1 MPKTEKFGFKSR
13 AALVALVVVTA
24 GLWGTYDHW
33 GPLIANATTE
43 AKTEK
48 EAADDR
54 PQQKGVPVI
63 VEAAGERENSLEL
76 TAIGTAR
83 AVRSVSLYPD
93 DDGEI
98 VAFPVASGG
107 AVNTDDIIMRL
118 DSRDERLAV
127 SVAKTRVD
135 EAERQV
141 DRAERLRAN
150 NVRSTANVEDAEI
163 IMQRARLELR
173 QANEAL
179 ANRTMRA
186 PFEGL
191 VGIPKVE
198 VGDRVDTG
206 TEIITLDDRSSLLV
220 EFEVA
225 ERYLGRIDDGMAI
238 AATTPTFPDR
248 TVDGRI
254 ERIDSRVDPISR
266 TVLVRAVFTNTE
278 DILRPGMSFFVKLSL
293 PGETLPVVPELALQ
307 WSDGESYVWRIS
319 DGVAERVVVEPRR
332 RQASSVLVAGGIRP
346 GDLVVVEGVQ
356 RLRDGRQ
363 VDIAAMGN

>member
-1 MPKTEKFGFKSR
+1 MKNNFVLKSR
-13 AALVALVVVTA
+13 IALAALAVAVA
-24 GLWGTYDHW
+24 CLWGTYDHW
-33 GPLIANATTE
+33 GPLIANATTG
-43 AKTEK
+43 ASTEK
-48 EAADDR
+48 EAAEDR
-54 PQQKGVPVI
+54 SQPRGVPVI

-93 DDGEI
+93 DDGEV
-98 VAFPVASGG
+98 VAFPVAGG
-107 AVNTDDIIMRL
+107 GVVNEDDVIMRL

-127 SVAKTRVD
+127 SVAETRVE

-141 DRAERLRAN
+141 NRAERLRAN

-173 QANEAL
+173 QAKEAL
-179 ANRTMRA
+179 ENRTLRA
-186 PFEGL
+186 PFTGL

-225 ERYLGRIDDGMAI
+225 ERYLGRIEDGLAI
-238 AATTPTFPDR
+238 TATTPTFPDR
-248 TVDGRI
+248 TVNGRI

-266 TVLVRAVFTNTE
+266 TVLVRAVFENAE

-293 PGETLPVVPELALQ
+293 PGETLPAIPELALQ

-332 RQASSVLVAGGIRP
+332 RQASNVLVAGGIRP

-356 RLRDGRQ
+356 RLRNGRQ
-363 VDIAAMGN
+363 VDIAVADN